1 VIGWV
6 FLSWLVQGKVPDWA
20 AQARTRPML
29 EKSGD
34 ALVAQL
40 PENPEGFLKQFKKPK
55 VATPPNEAADAP
67 AETDAAP
74 QRRTETAPTPTRR

>member
-1 VIGWV
+1 E
-6 FLSWLVQGKVPDWA
+6 WA
-20 AQARTRPML
+20 AQAKSRPML

-55 VATPPNEAADAP
+55 GETAPSEPVEAP
-67 AETDAAP
+67 AETDTPP
-74 QRRTETAPTPTRR
+74 QRRSDAPAATPASRR

>member
-1 VIGWV
+1 
-6 FLSWLVQGKVPDWA
+6 
-20 AQARTRPML
+20 ML

-55 VATPPNEAADAP
+55 TGAPPNEAADAP
-67 AETDAAP
+67 AETDPAP